1 MVEQIKYG
9 GKQYSFQVD
18 SEIVQ
23 KAYIEM
29 DNYLIEYDDN
39 YKTSNLCAIYFC
51 SHDIY
56 YPNNEEQ
63 FTKRIVNKNFFEWY
77 RLRVPNVYKHI
88 FVRDVFKQWYFKG
101 ISAKIDTPEKLFLF
115 LQRETE
121 GYKTICVGSSAG
133 GYAAILYGSRLKSDK
148 VYAFNSRFEFSKK
161 LKNSNEMKDPLLFR
175 MRHEMERFHDLKKI
189 VDFSA
194 TDVYY
199 FQSINSKLDKPQGL
213 HVKDVEAIHKIRF
226 KTSIHGV
233 PFLKVA
239 IPSVF
244 AMSKEELN
252 KFESKLNFP
261 ILFTIGRVGL
271 YKTIVGFYNQYQASK
286 NKRK

>member
-1 MVEQIKYG
+1 MAEQIKYG

-23 KAYIEM
+23 KAYKEM

-39 YKTSNLCAIYFC
+39 FKNSNLCAVYFG

-56 YPNNEEQ
+56 FPNNEEQ
-63 FTKRIVNKNFFEWY
+63 FKKRIVNKNFFEWY
-77 RLRVPNVYKHI
+77 RLRVPQVHKHI

-101 ISAKIDTPEKLFLF
+101 INSKIDCPEKIFQFL
-115 LQRETE
+115 LKETE
-121 GYKTICVGSSAG
+121 GYKTVCVGSSAG
-133 GYAAILYGSRLKSDK
+133 GYAAILYGSLLKSDK
-148 VYAFNSRFEFSKK
+148 VYAFNSRFEFSGK
-161 LKNSNEMKDPLLFR
+161 LKNSNEVKDPLLFR
-175 MRHEMERFHDLKKI
+175 MRKEREQYHDLKKI

-194 TDVYY
+194 TDVFY

-213 HVKDVEAIHKIRF
+213 HIMDVDSIHKIRF

-244 AMSKEELN
+244 SMSKEELS
-252 KFESKLNFP
+252 KFESKVNNP
-261 ILFTIGRVGL
+261 ILFTIRRVGL
-271 YKTIVGFYNQYQASK
+271 VKTIVGFYKQYKAAK
-286 NKRK
+286 TKRQ